1 MEREFDIVEIGQTEA
16 DAVEAFVEGV
26 WAEMPEKD
34 WFAVDKGYVR
44 EVLTSGKALA
54 WKAMERGGD
63 AVAAVC
69 IVVVPGLDD
78 ENLGLQLRM
87 ETSELLRVVHMDIV
101 AVSPCFRGCGLQQRL
116 MQEAES
122 VLCRRGFR
130 HLLCTAH
137 PENVYSCRNMEFLGY
152 RPVWEGLKYGGLP
165 RRIYAKM
172 L

>member
-1 MEREFDIVEIGQTEA
+1 MEKEFDIVEIEQAEA

-44 EVLTSGKALA
+44 EMLTSGKALA
-54 WKAMERGGD
+54 WKAVERGGD

-78 ENLGLQLRM
+78 ENLGLQLGM
-87 ETSELLRVVHMDIV
+87 V
-101 AVSPCFRGCGLQQRL
+101 QQRL

-122 VLCRRGFR
+122 VLCCRGFR

-137 PENVYSCRNMEFLGY
+137 PENVYSCRNMERLGY
-152 RPVWEGLKYGGLP
+152 RSVWEGLKYGGLP
-165 RRIYAKM
+165 RRIYAKT